1 VPTVADMR
9 SELPAD
15 RVRRRLAGEPSSDAE
30 PEGEPAVDGDDGTE
44 TSLSRW
50 LPDTGGA
57 PPNWMAAIRADPG
70 RSGVIALGAVG
81 LVAVLVTIFTL
92 AHDDGPRVVS
102 ANLPPV
108 QPVSVTG
115 APATGPAPAA
125 ETQPVVSVVGLV
137 HRPGLVTVAPGA
149 RIADALEAAGGALEG
164 ADLTGLNMA
173 RRVADG
179 EQIVVGIAS
188 APGAPPVMG
197 SSVSPPPGGGPAS
210 SAPAAP
216 GATPA
221 APVDLNAATVEQL
234 DALPGVGPVTA
245 AAIVGWRTANGRF
258 ANVDQL
264 GEVDGIGPA
273 RLEKLRELVHV

>member
-1 VPTVADMR
+1 MR

-15 RVRRRLAGEPSSDAE
+15 RVRRRLAGEATAEAEVEPVAEDDDAT
-30 PEGEPAVDGDDGTE
+30 D

-50 LPDTGGA
+50 LPDTGSA
-57 PPNWMAAIRADPG
+57 TPNWMDAIRADPG
-70 RSGVIALGAVG
+70 RSGVIALGVLG

-108 QPVSVTG
+108 QPVSSTG
-115 APATGPAPAA
+115 ATAAGQAPAA
-125 ETQPVVSVVGLV
+125 QTQVVVSVVGLV
-137 HRPGLVTVAPGA
+137 REPGLVTLGPEA
-149 RIADALEAAGGALEG
+149 RIADALDAAGGALDG

-179 EQIVVGIAS
+179 EQLVVGLAA
-188 APGAPPVMG
+188 APGAPPAMG
-197 SSVSPPPGGGPAS
+197 SSVSTPPGG
-210 SAPAAP
+210 APAAP
-216 GATPA
+216 GLGQPTLAPDTPI
-221 APVDLNAATVEQL
+221 DLNAATVEQL

-245 AAIVGWRTANGRF
+245 SAIVAWRTTNGRF

>member
-1 VPTVADMR
+1 
-9 SELPAD
+9 
-15 RVRRRLAGEPSSDAE
+15 VRRRLAGEPSPEAE
-30 PEGEPAVDGDDGTE
+30 PEAEPGADDDE
-44 TSLSRW
+44 ASDTSLSRW
-50 LPDTGGA
+50 LPDSDGA

-115 APATGPAPAA
+115 ATASVQPPAA
-125 ETQPVVSVVGLV
+125 ETQVVVSVVGLV
-137 HRPGLVTVAPGA
+137 RKTGLVTLGPGA
-149 RIADALEAAGGALEG
+149 RIADALEAAGGALDG
-164 ADLTGLNMA
+164 ADLTGLNVA

-188 APGAPPVMG
+188 APGAPPAMG
-197 SSVSPPPGGGPAS
+197 SSVSASPGGAPATSEPAQPAS
-210 SAPAAP
+210 APDVP
-216 GATPA
+216 I
-221 APVDLNAATVEQL
+221 DLNGATVEQL

-245 AAIVGWRTANGRF
+245 SAIVAWRTANGRF
-258 ANVDQL
+258 ANVEQL

>member
-1 VPTVADMR
+1 MR

-15 RVRRRLAGEPSSDAE
+15 RVRRRLAGEATAE
-30 PEGEPAVDGDDGTE
+30 AEVEPVAEDDDGTD

-50 LPDTGGA
+50 LPDSSGA
-57 PPNWMAAIRADPG
+57 TPNWMDAIRADPG
-70 RSGVIALGAVG
+70 RSGVIALGVLG

-92 AHDDGPRVVS
+92 AHDDGPQVVS

-108 QPVSVTG
+108 QPVSSTG
-115 APATGPAPAA
+115 AAAAGQAPVAQ
-125 ETQPVVSVVGLV
+125 TQVVVSVVGLV
-137 HRPGLVTVAPGA
+137 REPGLVTLGPEA
-149 RIADALEAAGGALEG
+149 RIADALDAAGGALDG

-173 RRVADG
+173 RRVVDG
-179 EQIVVGIAS
+179 EQLVVGLAA
-188 APGAPPVMG
+188 APGAPPAMG
-197 SSVSPPPGGGPAS
+197 SSVSSPPGGAPATPGVGQPT
-210 SAPAAP
+210 SAPDAP
-216 GATPA
+216 I
-221 APVDLNAATVEQL
+221 DLNAATVEQL

-245 AAIVGWRTANGRF
+245 SAIVAWRTANGRF

>member
-1 VPTVADMR
+1 MR

-15 RVRRRLAGEPSSDAE
+15 RVRRRLAGESNPGAEAE
-30 PEGEPAVDGDDGTE
+30 PAPGVDDDATD

-57 PPNWMAAIRADPG
+57 APNWMATIRADPG
-70 RSGVIALGAVG
+70 RSGVIALGLLG

-108 QPVSVTG
+108 QPVSSTG
-115 APATGPAPAA
+115 ATASGQAPAA
-125 ETQPVVSVVGLV
+125 DARVVVSVVGLV
-137 HRPGLVTVAPGA
+137 REPGLVTLGPGA
-149 RIADALEAAGGALEG
+149 RIADALDAAGGALDG

-179 EQIVVGIAS
+179 EQIVVGLGS
-188 APGAPPVMG
+188 APGAPPAMG
-197 SSVSPPPGGGPAS
+197 SSVSTPPGGGPATS
-210 SAPAAP
+210 DAGAPGSAPD
-216 GATPA
+216 
-221 APVDLNAATVEQL
+221 APVDLNAATIEQL

-245 AAIVGWRTANGRF
+245 SAIVEWRTANGRF
-258 ANVDQL
+258 ANVEQL

>member
-1 VPTVADMR
+1 MR

-15 RVRRRLAGEPSSDAE
+15 RVRRRLAGEATAEAEVEPVAEDDDAT
-30 PEGEPAVDGDDGTE
+30 D

-50 LPDTGGA
+50 LPDASGA
-57 PPNWMAAIRADPG
+57 TPNWMDAIRADPG
-70 RSGVIALGAVG
+70 RSGVIALGALG

-108 QPVSVTG
+108 EPVSSTG
-115 APATGPAPAA
+115 ATAAGKAPAA
-125 ETQPVVSVVGLV
+125 ETQLVVSVVGLV
-137 HRPGLVTVAPGA
+137 REPGLVTLGPEA
-149 RIADALEAAGGALEG
+149 RIADALDAAGGTLEG

-173 RRVADG
+173 RRVTDG
-179 EQIVVGIAS
+179 EQLVVGLAA
-188 APGAPPVMG
+188 APGAPPAMG
-197 SSVSPPPGGGPAS
+197 SSVSTPPGGTPATPDLGQTT
-210 SAPAAP
+210 SAPDAP
-216 GATPA
+216 I
-221 APVDLNAATVEQL
+221 DLNAATVEQL

-245 AAIVGWRTANGRF
+245 SAIVAWRTANGRF